1 MFALDM
7 SELITLCVWA
17 SFVIWLSIWLLPWR
31 PWSTRESLDA
41 DSCHGETI
49 KDLNDVTVLIP
60 ARNEADVIQE
70 TLHALTQQGENLNV
84 VLVNDQ
90 SEDNT
95 AEIAKQSGLENLK
108 IINGKPLE
116 AGWSGKLW
124 ALNTGFEHVKTP
136 YTLLLDADIKVC
148 PNTLPVLLSKFKNE
162 KLDFLS
168 LMAALRMQTTWE
180 KVFMPAFIYF
190 FKLLYPF
197 HLSNKPR
204 SFIAAAAGGCI
215 LTNTEKLR
223 EIGGFHSIKNALIDD
238 CSLAKQIKNAG
249 GKTWIGLTHSVI
261 SNRPYPGFH
270 SIWEMVTR
278 TAFTQLHYSLLLLL
292 LCTVLMLLAF
302 ITPLAGLFSPS
313 TTILALITLSL
324 SILNFLPIVRY
335 YRLNPLWILVLPI
348 AGFIFLAMT
357 WGSAWKHYFAKGAT
371 WKGRNY
377 A

>member
-1 MFALDM
+1 MFALGL
-7 SELITLCVWA
+7 SELITLCIWA
-17 SFVIWLSIWLLPWR
+17 SFIIWLSIWFLPWR

-41 DSCHGETI
+41 ESQIDHSI
-49 KDLNDVTVLIP
+49 KDLSDVTVLIP
-60 ARNEADVIQE
+60 ARNEGEVIQE
-70 TLHALTQQGENLNV
+70 TLHALSQQGDNLNI
-84 VLVNDQ
+84 VLVDDQ

-95 AEIAKQSGLENLK
+95 TEIAKESGLENLT

-116 AGWSGKLW
+116 RGWSGKLW
-124 ALNTGFEHVKTP
+124 ALNTGFEHIKTP

-148 PNTLPVLLSKFKNE
+148 PNTLPVLLSKLKTE
-162 KLDFLS
+162 DLDFLS

-197 HLSNKPR
+197 HLSNKPK

-215 LTNTEKLR
+215 LVSTKKLR

-238 CSLAKQIKNAG
+238 CSLAKQIKQAG

-278 TAFTQLHYSLLLLL
+278 TAFTQLHYSILLLL
-292 LCTVLMLLAF
+292 LCTVLMLVAF
-302 ITPLAGLFSPS
+302 VIPVLGIFGNGVFSIPGLV
-313 TTILALITLSL
+313 LLLSL
-324 SILNFLPIVRY
+324 FNFLPTVRY
-335 YRLNPLWILVLPI
+335 YELSPLWILVLPI
-348 AGFIFLAMT
+348 AGFTFLVMT

>member
-1 MFALDM
+1 M